1 MSVLKT
7 KKKSKLK
14 KLVSSLIHY
23 KIADSLYFTILNMS
37 EVMCSRQYLIQLIH
51 ILNLQYLFYKKC
63 IRIMIFMYKFNYELI
78 TKAVI

>member
-51 ILNLQYLFYKKC
+51 ILNLQYKC